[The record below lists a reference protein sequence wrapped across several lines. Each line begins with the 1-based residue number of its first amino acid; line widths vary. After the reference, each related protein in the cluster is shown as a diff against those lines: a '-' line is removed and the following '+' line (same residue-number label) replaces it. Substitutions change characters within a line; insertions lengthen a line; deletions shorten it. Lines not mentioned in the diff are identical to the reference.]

1 MLKISTLHLIR
12 ISFWSCHQHAV
23 YRRPALASR
32 QRKMCTE
39 KKNLP
44 ADMTQDSEKHA
55 SERLGDDTKD
65 LVSMQ
70 TMKSALEREG
80 ERGRE
85 EGRERKEK
93 REKE

>member
-1 MLKISTLHLIR
+1 
-12 ISFWSCHQHAV
+12 
-23 YRRPALASR
+23 
-32 QRKMCTE
+32 
-39 KKNLP
+39 
-44 ADMTQDSEKHA
+44 MTQDSEKHE
-55 SERLGDDTKD
+55 SEQLGDDTKD

-85 EGRERKEK
+85 EGRERKGK